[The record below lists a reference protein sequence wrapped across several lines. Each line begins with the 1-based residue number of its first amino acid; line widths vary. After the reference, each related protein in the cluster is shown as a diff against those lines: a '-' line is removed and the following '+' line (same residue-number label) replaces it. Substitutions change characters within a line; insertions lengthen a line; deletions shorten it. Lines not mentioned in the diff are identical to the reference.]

1 VFLVCAVAS
10 VLGNRVFLIITGYPQ
25 IGNSTLH
32 ISHAIWGALMMAIAV
47 IIAIAFLP
55 PFTRTFIAVL
65 GGAGFG
71 WFIDE
76 LGKFIT
82 QDVNYFFRPTIALI
96 YIVFMVMYLV
106 FRSIQG
112 RPFGPEE
119 AVLNALEALKS
130 AALGRL
136 DETTR
141 QASLALLHETGA
153 SGSIAEHVTTVLS
166 DVPALPPRQPGRIEL
181 RAMRARSRYRAFTEK
196 AVFAKLISTV
206 LVIMAIG
213 KVLFVFEIADDHS
226 VIQGVVEWASVVS
239 SVLAGVFIVT
249 GAVVLHRSRLRAY
262 VWFDRGLLVEILLTQ
277 VFVFAQRQ
285 LAGVVGLA
293 VNIGLWAM
301 VHSAMRAEREREVI
315 HGEHSLDPDSAS
327 LATYAVP

>member
-1 VFLVCAVAS
+1 MF
-10 VLGNRVFLIITGYPQ
+10 
-25 IGNSTLH
+25 
-32 ISHAIWGALMMAIAV
+32 
-47 IIAIAFLP
+47 
-55 PFTRTFIAVL
+55 

-82 QDVNYFFRPTIALI
+82 QDVNYFFQPTIALI
-96 YIVFMVMYLV
+96 YITFMVMYLV

-130 AALGRL
+130 ASLGRL

-153 SGSIAEHVTTVLS
+153 SGSIAEHVATVLG
-166 DVPALPPRQPGRIEL
+166 DVPALPPREPGRFERWAMGG
-181 RAMRARSRYRAFTEK
+181 RARYRAFTEK
-196 AVFAKLISTV
+196 AVFAKIISTILV
-206 LVIMAIG
+206 LMAVA
-213 KVLFVFEIADDHS
+213 KVLAVFALADDHS
-226 VIQGVVEWASVVS
+226 VIRGVVEWASVVS
-239 SVLAGVFIVT
+239 SLLAGVFIVI

-277 VFVFAQRQ
+277 VFVFAQQQ
-285 LAGVVGLA
+285 LAGVVGLTINIVLWVMVRSA
-293 VNIGLWAM
+293 V
-301 VHSAMRAEREREVI
+301 RAERERDVI
-315 HGEHSLDPDSAS
+315 HGEHSLDRDSAS
-327 LATYAVP
+327 LATHAVP